1 MNKSVQMILAGVVVA
16 ALSSSVY
23 ARGGED
29 CGFGEHGPMMGKQTE
44 RMQQKHEKQLVKLHD
59 TLKLSAQQEVA
70 WNTFKASH
78 IPPNKSARPDAAE
91 MQKLNTP
98 QRLEKGI
105 ERMRAL
111 EAKMTAHLTALKEF
125 YATLTPEQQKL
136 FDAKMSPKERRTRSK

>member
-1 MNKSVQMILAGVVVA
+1 MNISVKMIVAGVALA
-16 ALSSSVY
+16 ALSANVY

-70 WNTFKASH
+70 WNKFKASH

-91 MQKLNTP
+91 MEKLTAP

-111 EAKMTAHLTALKEF
+111 EAKMTEHLAALKEF

-136 FDAKMSPKERRTRSK
+136 FDAKMSPKERRARSK